1 MPSDQIEFSFPN
13 LAGGDRITSPETP
26 SYNCIAWAASDTG
39 HWWWPTA
46 LRGYYWPAE
55 APRSGSIRDFIAA
68 FGKLGYEPV
77 ENAELEEGIEK
88 IAIYA
93 DEQGDPTHMARRRIS
108 FPPVLCSMA
117 SPVLA
122 PGSRMRSAARIG
134 TCLPMSPF
142 PIHGAFLRM
151 APIIGDLGFFLPLFK
166 GPR

>member
-13 LAGGDRITSPETP
+13 LAGGYRITSPETP

-93 DEQGDPTHMARRRIS
+93 DEQGDPTHMARQLGSGKWTSKLGESEDIEHGDVASLEGDCYGKVVRILKRRRV
-108 FPPVLCSMA
+108 PA
-117 SPVLA
+117 E
-122 PGSRMRSAARIG
+122 G
-134 TCLPMSPF
+134 
-142 PIHGAFLRM
+142 
-151 APIIGDLGFFLPLFK
+151 
-166 GPR
+166 